1 MERIF
6 PANEFGWQELDN
18 KTIQRIEK
26 AVAKSEYSQGK
37 KLKVVTKVGFI
48 LYACIV

>member
-1 MERIF
+1 MSVEL
-6 PANEFGWQELDN
+6 QELDN

-37 KLKVVTKVGFI
+37 KLKVVTKVGYSI
-48 LYACIV
+48 PCYCYTEWYKLC